1 MGFRLIWDH
10 ADVIVSSILAYQ
22 RTSEYYAN
30 MSMRADGE
38 FGSGPTVV
46 ITYGVFRLTFA
57 IVADAVMG
65 MAAEFAE
72 LLPNGFGEFVKEF
85 ALLMYLISLTVVIG
99 TYTVLALAARVAV
112 WITMVIVD
120 NADLPRIVSGP

>member
-1 MGFRLIWDH
+1 M
-10 ADVIVSSILAYQ
+10 IVSSTLAYQ

-65 MAAEFAE
+65 LAAEFVE
-72 LLPNGFGEFVKEF
+72 LLPDGFGQLVREF
-85 ALLMYLISLTVVIG
+85 ALVMYFISLTVVIG
-99 TYTVLALAARVAV
+99 TYTVLALAARAAV

-120 NADLPRIVSGP
+120 NADLPRMVSGPQH